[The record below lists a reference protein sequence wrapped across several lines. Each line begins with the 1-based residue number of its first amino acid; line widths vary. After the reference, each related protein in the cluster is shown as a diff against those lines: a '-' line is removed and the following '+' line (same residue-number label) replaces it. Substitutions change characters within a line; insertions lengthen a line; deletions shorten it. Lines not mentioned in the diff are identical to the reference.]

1 MNLVFIPII
10 TLIVLILTWIII
22 PKKYIEKFFGK
33 KQNPAEILKYIGVI
47 VGSIIVICTLY
58 NANETN
64 NLTRKGQLDNRFIE
78 ASKLLSSENNF
89 ENISGVYTLN
99 RIAKEA
105 SSDKSQKGYTYLIK
119 EILFTFLRE
128 NSEPILKNDILVK
141 VQCKKKKFVFQQIIN
156 ILFDKENDFYMY
168 SGRDLSSCSF
178 SELSLDNFNFNG
190 FVLVSSDFSNS
201 NLEKATF
208 DNSTLLGAILFS
220 CYLKS
225 ASLKNVELD
234 LANLELANL
243 LKADVSNSNLCQ
255 ANMNSTFLDSANLSN
270 SNLIR
275 ADLRNALV
283 RKANLSNTNF
293 SFADLRGADFTNAI
307 LLNTDFSYAIIDKT
321 TIFKNTKLEKY
332 PISKITE
339 FGNSKKLTNN

>member
-1 MNLVFIPII
+1 MNIVLIPII
-10 TLIVLILTWIII
+10 TLIVLFLTWVII
-22 PKKYIEKFFGK
+22 PKKYVERFFGK

-105 SSDKSQKGYTYLIK
+105 STDESQKGYSVLIK

-128 NSEPILKNDILVK
+128 NSDPILKDDILIK
-141 VQCKKKKFVFQQIIN
+141 VQCRKKKFVFQQIIKL
-156 ILFDKENDFYMY
+156 LFDKENDFYM
-168 SGRDLSSCSF
+168 SSDRDLSSCCF
-178 SELSLDNFNFNG
+178 SELSLENFNFNG
-190 FVLVSSDFSNS
+190 FVLVSSDFSDS
-201 NLEKATF
+201 NLEKSTF
-208 DNSTLLGAILFS
+208 DNSTLLGSIMVS
-220 CYLKS
+220 CNLKS

-234 LANLELANL
+234 LVNLEQAYLSNANL
-243 LKADVSNSNLCQ
+243 SNSDLYQ
-255 ANMNSTFLDSANLSN
+255 ANMNSVILDSANLSN

-275 ADLRNALV
+275 ADLRNASI
-283 RKANLSNTNF
+283 RKVNLSNTNF
-293 SFADLRGADFTNAI
+293 SFADLRGADFSDAI
-307 LLNTDFSYAIIDKT
+307 LSNTDFSYAIIDKT
-321 TIFKNTKLEKY
+321 TNFKNTKLEKY
-332 PISKITE
+332 PISRITE
-339 FGNSKKLTNN
+339 SGNSKKLTKN